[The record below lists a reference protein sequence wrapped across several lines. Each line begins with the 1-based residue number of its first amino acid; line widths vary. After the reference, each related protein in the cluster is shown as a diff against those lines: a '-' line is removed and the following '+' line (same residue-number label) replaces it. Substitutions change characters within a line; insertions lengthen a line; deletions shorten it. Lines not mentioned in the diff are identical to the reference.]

1 MVNFKYTAAVAA
13 LASGASASLKIHNY
27 CDVEVSV
34 VSSHNGGCDSGP
46 DGVCVTAGGT
56 PWTIKKGGISTF
68 DWIANGDGTS
78 LKISKKGVEGV
89 LQFEYAMAT
98 GEYGGLYWD
107 LSDLDGKG
115 NGLVGTPFFND
126 NVKVSP
132 TGKGV
137 GTGTCVQLRCTAG
150 QTCVDSYQHPDDPN
164 TKNCPVD
171 TGDMWLD
178 LCQPVHIFTTRDEE
192 AAAPLPAERAEEA
205 VPENHQRAHARH
217 LLTHNHGVHHS

>member
-34 VSSHNGGCDSGP
+34 VSSHNGGCDSGS
-46 DGVCVTAGGT
+46 DGACVTAGST
-56 PWTIKKGGISTF
+56 PWTIQKGGIATL

-78 LKISKKGVEGV
+78 LKLSKKGVTGV

-98 GEYGGLYWD
+98 GTYGGLYFD

-137 GTGTCVQLRCTAG
+137 GTGTCVQIRCYAG
-150 QTCVDSYQHPDDPN
+150 QTCIDSYQHPDDAN
-164 TKNCPVD
+164 TKWCPAE

-178 LCQPVHIFTTRDEE
+178 LCQPTTIFATRDEE
-192 AAAPLPAERAEEA
+192 AAPSPAERAEG
-205 VPENHQRAHARH
+205 VPENHERAHARH